1 MWESEEKWIF
11 TWPAAFE
18 LLFKL
23 MDELRSYKIF
33 LKKKTTTTTT
43 TKKVGRHAS
52 LPPKHNAKNNVERT
66 IELNKKR
73 IVFEC
78 LLFTGWKFHSQT
90 EPVFAVLGL

>member
-43 TKKVGRHAS
+43 TK
-52 LPPKHNAKNNVERT
+52 
-66 IELNKKR
+66 
-73 IVFEC
+73 
-78 LLFTGWKFHSQT
+78 
-90 EPVFAVLGL
+90 

>member
-33 LKKKTTTTTT
+33 LKKK
-43 TKKVGRHAS
+43 
-52 LPPKHNAKNNVERT
+52 NNNNNN
-66 IELNKKR
+66 NK
-73 IVFEC
+73 IS
-78 LLFTGWKFHSQT
+78 G
-90 EPVFAVLGL
+90 